1 MPTSDAER
9 LLLREL
15 ADLRSALSDHL
26 SELTAARMDLTTLR
40 ERLPAPAQEV
50 APAAARLSEAQIRQ
64 LQHERPL
71 WAVADGRLQREFRF
85 SDFVDAFAFM
95 TRVALIA
102 EAIGHH
108 PDWSNVY
115 NRVLITLTTHDA
127 GGLTDLDVQMARRI
141 DALIDNG

>member
-85 SDFVDAFAFM
+85 RDFIDAFSFM

>member
-102 EAIGHH
+102 EAMGHH

-115 NRVLITLTTHDA
+115 NRVMITLTTHDA
-127 GGLTDLDVQMARRI
+127 GGLTDLDVQLAQRI
-141 DALIDNG
+141 DAILAA

>member
-1 MPTSDAER
+1 VPTSDAER

-85 SDFVDAFAFM
+85 RDFVDAFAFM

>member
-1 MPTSDAER
+1 VPTSDAER

>member
-1 MPTSDAER
+1 M
-9 LLLREL
+9 REL

-40 ERLPAPAQEV
+40 QRLPAPAQEV

-102 EAIGHH
+102 EAMGHH